1 MLPHRVV
8 GVLHVERCENRGVSN
23 DACGVR
29 RDEICR
35 KGSQG
40 PAVEGDV
47 VDDDDQ
53 YVSAGVLAHQHGPNR
68 QIRTEIEPTRRELRR
83 RRVHTFGSAV
93 ALDGELHVGERSD
106 DLARAVGAVDVDRS
120 KHLMACNDVRKRL
133 LECIAVDVSG
143 DPDRE
148 RNVVDRGLRVEAID
162 EPQPLLRGGER

>member
-1 MLPHRVV
+1 MGDRPVAVPRPGHQPWQWVQKVSSRATRDSWSPTCPSESCCHNRVV

-93 ALDGELHVGERSD
+93 ALDGELHVGVRSD
-106 DLARAVGAVDVDRS
+106 DLARAVGAVGRRS
-120 KHLMACNDVRKRL
+120 F
-133 LECIAVDVSG
+133 
-143 DPDRE
+143 
-148 RNVVDRGLRVEAID
+148 EA
-162 EPQPLLRGGER
+162 PHGVQ